1 MPEHSRDFIFT
12 VVAEE
17 FGFLGGLALIV
28 LYGVIMYG
36 GIRAILA
43 ARDRFG
49 LLLAA
54 GLVTMLLFHIM
65 VNVGMTI
72 GIMPITGIPLPFMSY
87 GGSAMLTDYAA
98 VGILLNIYSQRDREI
113 LGNA

>member
-1 MPEHSRDFIFT
+1 M
-12 VVAEE
+12 VV
-17 FGFLGGLALIV
+17 
-28 LYGVIMYG
+28 
-36 GIRAILA
+36 

-49 LLLAA
+49 LLLRA
-54 GLVTMLLFHIM
+54 GLVGMLCFHVL

-87 GGSAMLTDYAA
+87 GGSAMLTDFAA
-98 VGILLNIYSQRDREI
+98 LGILLNVYSQRDRDV